1 MLSRTVK
8 RLRFYLHNRSSCN
21 SFIDARKHETPGW
34 KTHHIS
40 QIITG
45 SMGFM
50 FKLDLLITSPPPA
63 CTHTH
68 THKHT
73 THTQSPQAQCSGPGK
88 FYTCSETLILGNLQ
102 CSKRSTTNLLNL
114 WARRI
119 QWFIIPDSRL
129 IWHLL
134 QGENIIHLQ
143 GSLLYK
149 YLWGNCLK
157 QKLSMSLLTKLTE
170 TQEAHREVSPTML
183 H

>member
-8 RLRFYLHNRSSCN
+8 RLRFCLHNRSSCH
-21 SFIDARKHETPGW
+21 SFIDARIHETPGW
-34 KTHHIS
+34 KTHHINH
-40 QIITG
+40 IITG

-50 FKLDLLITSPPPA
+50 FKLDLLITSPPP
-63 CTHTH
+63 THTH
-68 THKHT
+68 TH
-73 THTQSPQAQCSGPGK
+73 THIHSPQGQCSGPGK
-88 FYTCSETLILGNLQ
+88 FYTCSETLILGNPQ

-119 QWFIIPDSRL
+119 QWFIIPDSKL

-134 QGENIIHLQ
+134 QGENIIYLQ

-149 YLWGNCLK
+149 HPWRNCLK

-170 TQEAHREVSPTML
+170 TQEAHRELSPTML